1 MRTSVWRHYVASYI
15 FAEEGASALCASLF
29 NPACACAC
37 TVNAKR
43 VMSGTMRDIALDET
57 RVDRPASTET
67 EREVNCSESAHVATP
82 RQNLKEGVR
91 ADHRLSAI
99 MVVVC
104 SGSRCVLCIYQFN
117 ALPNNTLHIV

>member
-1 MRTSVWRHYVASYI
+1 MSDDTTSRPTFSPRKTG
-15 FAEEGASALCASLF
+15 GASALCAPLF
-29 NPACACAC
+29 NSACTG

-43 VMSGTMRDIALDET
+43 VKSETMRDIALDET

-67 EREVNCSESAHVATP
+67 EREVNRSESAHVATQ

-91 ADHRLSAI
+91 ADQRLSAI

-104 SGSRCVLCIYQFN
+104 SGRRSILCIHQFD
-117 ALPNNTLHIV
+117 ALPNNTSYIV